1 MKSAKLLNIF
11 IASVLLATFATG
23 CKKNPK
29 NITNIPGMRTTP
41 GGDGPTGPIIPAGPQ
56 VSNLNSSSSAL
67 PDPWENAQRDPEA
80 LAAQTVYFEFDRSA
94 IKTSEQPKLDAVAT
108 FLKANQDGRASSPSG
123 C

>member
-29 NITNIPGMRTTP
+29 NITNIPSQRTTMG
-41 GGDGPTGPIIPAGPQ
+41 GGDMSAPITTSNPQ
-56 VSNLNSSSSAL
+56 SSGLTSAIAN
-67 PDPWENAQRDPEA
+67 PWENAEQDRAA

-94 IKTSEQPKLDAVAT
+94 IKVSEQPKLDAVA
-108 FLKANQDGRASSPSG
+108 
-123 C
+123 